1 MSEERRRQQRQ
12 ERIRRRRRPGPV
24 VYAAVDKP
32 AEMPGIFGWMQRN
45 GRIFILAGIFVML
58 ASLGGSF
65 LAGAF
70 TSGSGGN
77 TATATPIPTVQ
88 GGQPVGTPNADGI
101 VRRYSGAPALQ
112 IDPKKQYEAVLRTE
126 KGDVRIALLQDAAPQ
141 AVNNFVFLA
150 RNRFFEGLTFHLVLP
165 GFVAQGGDP
174 LGNGTGD
181 AGYKLPA
188 ERNTVHFDAGI
199 LSMAKSAAGVSS
211 SQFFITL
218 APQPQLELDF
228 SAFGR
233 VTSGMEVVQAL
244 TLRNPDE
251 KSQPPGDRILKI
263 DIIETG
269 G

>member
-24 VYAAVDKP
+24 VYESADKTP
-32 AEMPGIFGWMQRN
+32 EMPGIFGWMQRN
-45 GRIFILAGIFVML
+45 GRVFILAGIFVML

-70 TSGSGGN
+70 TGSSGGN

-88 GGQPVGTPNADGI
+88 GGQPVGTPGPDGV
-101 VRRYSGAPALQ
+101 VRRYSGAPAVG
-112 IDPKKQYEAVLRTE
+112 IDAKKQYEAVLHTE
-126 KGDVRIALLQDAAPQ
+126 KGDIHITLLPDAAPQ

-150 RNRFFEGLTFHLVLP
+150 RNRFFEGLTFHRVVA

-181 AGYKLPA
+181 AGYKLPI
-188 ERNTVHFDAGI
+188 ERNDIHFDAGV
-199 LSMAKSAAGVSS
+199 LAMAKSATGVSS

-228 SAFGR
+228 AAFGR
-233 VTSGMEVVQAL
+233 LTSGMEVAQAL
-244 TLRNPDE
+244 TLRDPNE
-251 KSQPPGDRILKI
+251 KGQPPGDRILKV
-263 DIIETG
+263 DIIEKSS
-269 G
+269 